1 LARQK
6 SFDETKALE
15 AAMGCFWERGF
26 AATSLRDLTGR
37 MGIAGPSLYNAFGDK
52 RALYEKA
59 LDHYC
64 RTATYKLIARIEEQ
78 HAPAERIAELFATVV
93 DLAATDRKR
102 RGCLLINSAL
112 EVAPHDAE
120 MRRVITLHLGAV
132 RSFFARS
139 LTDARRGRSRR
150 PTLPS
155 QEAADNLM
163 AVLIGLRVLARSAPE
178 RAMLESIVAAALK
191 PLGLAEAW
199 QRRRRVPANPA
210 GPMKRRRVPGQQLVK
225 RK

>member
-1 LARQK
+1 M
-6 SFDETKALE
+6 S
-15 AAMGCFWERGF
+15 CFWERGF

-78 HAPAERIAELFATVV
+78 CPPQDRIAELFATVV
-93 DLAATDRKR
+93 DLAATDKNR

-120 MRRVITLHLGAV
+120 MRRVIALHLGAV

-139 LTDARRGRSRR
+139 LTDGRRSAAHRGKK
-150 PTLPS
+150 PTLSS

-191 PLGLAEAW
+191 PLGLFEAW
-199 QRRRRVPANPA
+199 QRSRRVPASSAAPPA
-210 GPMKRRRVPGQQLVK
+210 KGRRAPSQQVVK
-225 RK
+225 HS

>member
-1 LARQK
+1 M
-6 SFDETKALE
+6 S
-15 AAMGCFWERGF
+15 CFWERGF

-64 RTATYKLIARIEEQ
+64 RTATDKLIARIEEQ
-78 HAPAERIAELFATVV
+78 YPPEERIAELFATVV
-93 DLAATDRKR
+93 ELAATDRKR

-120 MRRVITLHLGAV
+120 MRRVIALHLGAV

-139 LTDARRGRSRR
+139 LADARRGRGRKPVLS
-150 PTLPS
+150 S
-155 QEAADNLM
+155 HEAADNLM

-191 PLGLAEAW
+191 PLGLVDAW
-199 QRRRRVPANPA
+199 QRRRRVAAISGRP
-210 GPMKRRRVPGQQLVK
+210 VK
-225 RK
+225 RGQAQVSRS